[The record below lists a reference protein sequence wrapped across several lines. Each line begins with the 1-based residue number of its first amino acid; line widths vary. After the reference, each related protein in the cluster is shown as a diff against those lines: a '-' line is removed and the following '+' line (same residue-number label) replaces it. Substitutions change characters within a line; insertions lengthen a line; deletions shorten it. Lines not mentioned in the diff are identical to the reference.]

1 MISVIEAQQIIL
13 DSATPLGTHLLP
25 IERAISYVLVDDIKA
40 DRPIPPF
47 DRVAMDGFAVR
58 SSDFISQ
65 TATLEIKGKIQTG
78 IAQNLEV
85 NSGETIKVMTG
96 SPCPPGA
103 DAVVKVE
110 QSSVE
115 GNQVVLTEEKMKS
128 WLNLAKKGEDAAEG
142 TVLISSKTSL
152 TASGIAVCASV
163 GIPEVNVFQKPQIKI
178 ISTGTEIIS
187 PFDDPLPHQIRD
199 CNSYALRAMCKGL
212 KIEAE
217 FLGIGED
224 DTDVIGD
231 LIQKGLEADILI
243 LSGGVSMGEYDHV
256 PKVLSA
262 HGIKK
267 IFHKI
272 NMKPGKPLWFGKSES
287 GTFVF
292 GLPGN
297 PVSAQTCFRLFV
309 EPLIKKLSGSNSPKS
324 MVAYFPLFEDVISKT
339 SREHYIPVQLYIQD
353 GRTFLKP
360 IIIRG
365 SGDFSNL
372 VKSHGLMRCP
382 SDIDLMKQETF
393 VEFLPWTEIW

>member
-13 DSATPLGTHLLP
+13 DSATPLGTQVLP
-25 IERAISYVLVDDIKA
+25 IEKAMSYVLVDDIKA

-58 SSDFISQ
+58 SSDFTSH
-65 TATLEIKGKIQTG
+65 TVTLKIKGKIQTG
-78 IAQNLEV
+78 IARNLEV

-96 SPCPPGA
+96 SPCPQGA
-103 DAVVKVE
+103 DAVIKVE
-110 QSSVE
+110 QSRVE
-115 GNQVVLTEEKMKS
+115 GNQVVLIEERMKP
-128 WLNLAKKGEDAAEG
+128 WLNLAQKGEDADEG
-142 TVLISSKTSL
+142 TVLISSETSL

-187 PFDDPLPHQIRD
+187 PYENPLPHQIRD
-199 CNSYALRAMCKGL
+199 CNSYALRAMCEGL

-224 DTDVIGD
+224 DTDVIGN
-231 LIQKGLEADILI
+231 LIQKGLEANVLI
-243 LSGGVSMGEYDHV
+243 LTGGVSMGEYDHV

-309 EPLIKKLSGSNSPKS
+309 EPLIKKLSGYHSPKS
-324 MVAYFPLFEDVISKT
+324 RVAYFPLVEDVTSKT
-339 SREHYIPVQLYIQD
+339 SREHYIPCQLHIQD

-382 SDIDLMKQETF
+382 SEIDIMKKETF